1 MIILVLDYSYSAS
14 KGSVVVRALVSHQC
28 GQGSYPGVD
37 TMSSSSLL
45 LVLSLPCE
53 VFLRALRFSPLL
65 KNQHFQQFDLEC
77 TDTFQQVLMNS

>member
-14 KGSVVVRALVSHQC
+14 KGSVVVRALASHQC

-37 TMSSSSLL
+37 TMSSLSLL

-53 VFLRALRFSPLL
+53 VFLQVLRFSPLL
-65 KNQHFQQFDLEC
+65 KNQHFQQFDPEC